1 MLNGCSDRKNEKELV
16 NNGEFV
22 YQLYKGNATIVSGQC
37 ETDTLIVPEE
47 IDGYPVVGIL
57 TDAYDCTD
65 VVEIILPES
74 LELIEENAFRNCEEL
89 LDLSIA
95 GSTSA
100 ARGFE
105 NMEKLKTLTILK
117 GTGAM
122 HDYEL
127 SFDAPWHDSF
137 YNITTLNLADGIT
150 HIGDNSFSG
159 FMSVRYLSIPH
170 TVESI
175 GEAAFTNFLSL
186 RRLEIPNSVKVIE
199 ERAFFNDPLESRSI
213 SVIVP
218 KYVEE
223 IGDMAFSPDR
233 TYYAYKDSDGA
244 SNLAAHH
251 IAYTEIDYSFTEENY
266 KIRVGQTSQ
275 LQFREAPEFI
285 LLQTKYESS
294 DESIARVSGD
304 GMITAYKEG
313 EVTITAHT
321 ETAEIATPLK
331 VYDNP
336 LARYDVRYRRVAVAD
351 SVDLDPA
358 EDFECFKDYAGEIE
372 YSYLGN
378 DFRISN
384 KGKLTAVKK
393 GKGLLIV
400 SGDGNRKGEYIIE
413 TYNPVTQV
421 TVKMPDMVMLKDR
434 DYHLQTSV
442 YPASA
447 DDLNLEFTSLDNSVV
462 KVDYTGT
469 VTAVEVG
476 EATVLVQPRDGSQN
490 GTSVNV
496 KVMNDGVDLAI
507 WAMPMKTGTRV
518 NFDYDYDFKYY
529 SSDESIVTISED
541 GELKALREGECYII
555 LYLED
560 KSLLTF
566 CDIKVSNEP
575 FAYGIDISN
584 WNDSL
589 SNNDWENIRNYGI
602 EFAIIRAG
610 YGPDFKDEEYEDYYE
625 RGKKVGMPLGAYHY
639 VIALTE
645 EEAVEEAEAMLGYL
659 EGKQL
664 EYPIVMDFEEP
675 EQRALDYE
683 TFNSVIDTYC
693 SILTDAGYKV
703 AIYSNASMLTKLS
716 PMNQKKYD
724 IWQAHWNVTEPNLY
738 EGDYTIWQYTSTGH
752 VWGINGNVD
761 MNLSYFDYPSY
772 MKANHLNGY

>member
-1 MLNGCSDRKNEKELV
+1 
-16 NNGEFV
+16 
-22 YQLYKGNATIVSGQC
+22 
-37 ETDTLIVPEE
+37 
-47 IDGYPVVGIL
+47 
-57 TDAYDCTD
+57 
-65 VVEIILPES
+65 
-74 LELIEENAFRNCEEL
+74 
-89 LDLSIA
+89 
-95 GSTSA
+95 
-100 ARGFE
+100 
-105 NMEKLKTLTILK
+105 
-117 GTGAM
+117 
-122 HDYEL
+122 
-127 SFDAPWHDSF
+127 
-137 YNITTLNLADGIT
+137 
-150 HIGDNSFSG
+150 
-159 FMSVRYLSIPH
+159 
-170 TVESI
+170 
-175 GEAAFTNFLSL
+175 
-186 RRLEIPNSVKVIE
+186 
-199 ERAFFNDPLESRSI
+199 
-213 SVIVP
+213 
-218 KYVEE
+218 
-223 IGDMAFSPDR
+223 
-233 TYYAYKDSDGA
+233 
-244 SNLAAHH
+244 
-251 IAYTEIDYSFTEENY
+251 
-266 KIRVGQTSQ
+266 
-275 LQFREAPEFI
+275 
-285 LLQTKYESS
+285 
-294 DESIARVSGD
+294 
-304 GMITAYKEG
+304 
-313 EVTITAHT
+313 
-321 ETAEIATPLK
+321 
-331 VYDNP
+331 
-336 LARYDVRYRRVAVAD
+336 
-351 SVDLDPA
+351 
-358 EDFECFKDYAGEIE
+358 
-372 YSYLGN
+372 
-378 DFRISN
+378 
-384 KGKLTAVKK
+384 
-393 GKGLLIV
+393 
-400 SGDGNRKGEYIIE
+400 
-413 TYNPVTQV
+413 
-421 TVKMPDMVMLKDR
+421 
-434 DYHLQTSV
+434 
-442 YPASA
+442 
-447 DDLNLEFTSLDNSVV
+447 
-462 KVDYTGT
+462 
-469 VTAVEVG
+469 
-476 EATVLVQPRDGSQN
+476 
-490 GTSVNV
+490 
-496 KVMNDGVDLAI
+496 MNDGVDLAI
-507 WAMPMKTGTRV
+507 WAMPMKTGTRF

-659 EGKQL
+659 EGKQF